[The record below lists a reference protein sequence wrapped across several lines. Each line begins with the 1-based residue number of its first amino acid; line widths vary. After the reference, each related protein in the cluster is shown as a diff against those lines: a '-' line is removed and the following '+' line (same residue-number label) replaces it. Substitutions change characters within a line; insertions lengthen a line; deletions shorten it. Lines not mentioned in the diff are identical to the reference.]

1 MQPGENS
8 ILSVDARPS
17 DAINV
22 AVRCKVFTFHTLAS
36 KLLFVFVNPKEKAM
50 HCELRF

>member
-1 MQPGENS
+1 MQPRENS

-22 AVRCKVFTFHTLAS
+22 AVRCKVFVSRSLAD
-36 KLLFVFVNPKEKAM
+36 KLLFVFVNQEKKL
-50 HCELRF
+50 HHSELRF

>member
-1 MQPGENS
+1 MQPGENN
-8 ILSVDARPS
+8 IQSVDARPS

-22 AVRCKVFTFHTLAS
+22 AKLCKVFTFQTLAA
-36 KLLFVFVNPKEKAM
+36 KLLLIFVNPKEKAM